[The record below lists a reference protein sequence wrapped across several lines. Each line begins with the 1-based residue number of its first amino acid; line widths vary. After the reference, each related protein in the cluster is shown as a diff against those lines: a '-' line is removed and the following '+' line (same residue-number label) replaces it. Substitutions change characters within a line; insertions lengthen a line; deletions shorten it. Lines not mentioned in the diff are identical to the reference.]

1 MFAGYYEK
9 NFVLQPIENIHEKAS
24 RIKYHPVIFSVSII
38 MHSEDNLNKYGVKK
52 TTG

>member
-24 RIKYHPVIFSVSII
+24 RIKYHPVIFLRIN
-38 MHSEDNLNKYGVKK
+38 HYAFG
-52 TTG
+52 G